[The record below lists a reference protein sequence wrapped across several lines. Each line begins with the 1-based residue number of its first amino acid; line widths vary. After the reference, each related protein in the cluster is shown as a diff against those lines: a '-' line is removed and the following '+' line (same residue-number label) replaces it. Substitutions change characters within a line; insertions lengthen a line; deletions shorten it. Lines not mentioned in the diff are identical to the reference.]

1 MPDEVNEITET
12 IMRIALDDEDELT
25 PAAEELV
32 EGCKALGWNI
42 EKTFAFLLTA
52 AVDAHIAGAQE
63 HNQGDV
69 LANALD
75 ALARAL
81 GTGAD
86 AIREAIVDEL
96 PTAEA
101 LSLETGEKID
111 QVVQL
116 TRPYGMS
123 VERFDAAVTSLSKR
137 FPTIAFIVSSDDVLD
152 DAA

>member
-1 MPDEVNEITET
+1 MPDKVNGIAET
-12 IMRIALDDEDELT
+12 IMRIALEDEDELT

-32 EGCKALGWNI
+32 KGCIALGWNI
-42 EKTFAFLLTA
+42 QKTFAFLLTA
-52 AVDAHIAGAQE
+52 AVDAHIELAQKY
-63 HNQGDV
+63 NKGDV

-86 AIREAIVDEL
+86 VIREAINDEP
-96 PTAEA
+96 PTAEG
-101 LSLETGEKID
+101 LSQETGEKID

-116 TRPYGMS
+116 TRPEGMS
-123 VERFDAAVTSLSKR
+123 VEAFDATVTSLSKR
-137 FPTIAFIVSSDDVLD
+137 FPTIAFILSSDDVLD